1 MHASAADPA
10 GRRMGYG
17 DSAIPAAVR
26 PCPAEVSGQHCGLL
40 VTERDRTGVAKGG
53 VELFDGRGSL
63 PVPNFRLAGI
73 AGLEREADHRHAR
86 RDGDVG
92 GIRTQ
97 THREDAADSD
107 GPNVS
112 GNALLEL
119 LDGGV

>member
-1 MHASAADPA
+1 
-10 GRRMGYG
+10 
-17 DSAIPAAVR
+17 
-26 PCPAEVSGQHCGLL
+26 
-40 VTERDRTGVAKGG
+40 VA
-53 VELFDGRGSL
+53 
-63 PVPNFRLAGI
+63 
-73 AGLEREADHRHAR
+73 
-86 RDGDVG
+86 